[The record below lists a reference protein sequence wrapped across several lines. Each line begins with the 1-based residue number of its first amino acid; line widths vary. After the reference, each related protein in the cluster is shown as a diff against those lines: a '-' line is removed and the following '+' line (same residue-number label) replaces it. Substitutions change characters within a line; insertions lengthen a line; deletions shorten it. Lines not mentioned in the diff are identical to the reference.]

1 MLIDTRKQK
10 NTHTRTRKGVIEQVV
25 THSKIYI
32 LQCDCCN
39 KLFERTS
46 KQYQGG
52 NTHVCCEQKSFAGK
66 VSRYSKID
74 ASNTTITL

>member
-1 MLIDTRKQK
+1 MLISTRKQK
-10 NTHTRTRKGVIEQVV
+10 NTHYRLRKGVKEKV
-25 THSKIYI
+25 TTYSKIYI

-46 KQYQGG
+46 KNYQGG

-74 ASNTTITL
+74 ASSTKIIL